1 MPLFQYRAADAQGNT
16 LEGEMEARA
25 AESVAEHLQAQGF
38 LPIEVGEA
46 TGGKSAGWLG
56 GHGRGRISQDEIAL
70 LTREIATLLRAG
82 LPLDRALELAI
93 NLSAND
99 EVREILGEV
108 RQDVRGGVSLSA
120 AMEAQK
126 GVFSRFYLNM
136 IRAGEAGGALEVVMA
151 RLTEFMERAKELR
164 ETVKS
169 ALVYPV
175 ILVTVAVVSVVV
187 LLIFVVPQFTQ
198 MFEESGK
205 ALPLATQIVVAAGE
219 FVQAWWWALIAAGI
233 ALYALFRR
241 QMADPDGRYRW
252 DERFLAVPLIGDLL
266 AKIEM
271 ARFSRTL
278 GTLLDNGV
286 SLLIALSIVKET
298 LGNSVMAERLD
309 EVAAKLREGKGLGA
323 PLLEAE
329 VFPRLGV
336 HMIMVGEETGRLSE
350 MLIQVA
356 DVFDR
361 EVQTAVKRT
370 LSLLEPALILGLG
383 LVIGAIIMSILV
395 AILSV
400 NELAGLSS
408 R

>member
-1 MPLFQYRAADAQGNT
+1 MPLFHYKAADAKNG
-16 LEGEMEARA
+16 LFEGEMEARSP
-25 AESVAEHLQAQGF
+25 ELVAEHLQAQGYMAIG
-38 LPIEVGEA
+38 IEESIAGN
-46 TGGKSAGWLG
+46 GGGWLSG
-56 GHGRGRISQDEIAL
+56 FGRARVSQDEIAMM
-70 LTREIATLLRAG
+70 TREIATLLRAG
-82 LPLDRALELAI
+82 LPLDRALEI
-93 NLSAND
+93 VVNLSSND
-99 EVREILGEV
+99 EVAEILDEV
-108 RQDVRGGVSLSA
+108 RQDVRGGASLYA
-120 AMEAQK
+120 ALESQK

-136 IRAGEAGGALEVVMA
+136 IRAGEAGGALEIVML
-151 RLTEFMERAKELR
+151 RLTEFMERAKDLR

-175 ILVTVAVVSVVV
+175 ILIMVAVVSVIV

-205 ALPLATQIVVAAGE
+205 ALPLPTQIVVAAGE
-219 FVQAWWWALIAAGI
+219 FFQAWWWALIGGSI
-233 ALYALFRR
+233 VLYGVFKR
-241 QMADPDGRYRW
+241 QMANPDSRYRW
-252 DERFLAVPLIGDLL
+252 DEFFLGLPLIGDLV

-286 SLLIALSIVKET
+286 SLLAALSIVKET
-298 LGNSVMAERLD
+298 LTNSVMADRLD
-309 EVAAKLREGKGLGA
+309 EVATKLREGKGLGS

-336 HMIMVGEETGRLSE
+336 HMVMVGEETGRLSE

-370 LSLLEPALILGLG
+370 LGLLEPALILGLG
-383 LVIGAIIMSILV
+383 LIIGAIIMSILV

-400 NELAGLSS
+400 NELAV
-408 R
+408 

>member
-1 MPLFQYRAADAQGNT
+1 MPLYRYKAADPQGGV
-16 LEGEMEARA
+16 LEGEMEART
-25 AESVAEHLQAQGF
+25 AEAVATHLQAQNF
-38 LPIEVGEA
+38 MVLAVEEA
-46 TGGKSAGWLG
+46 LAAGGGGWLSG
-56 GHGRGRISQDEIAL
+56 FGRARVSQDDIAMM
-70 LTREIATLLRAG
+70 TREIATLLRAG
-82 LPLDRALELAI
+82 LPLDRALEIVI

-99 EVREILGEV
+99 EVADILNDV
-108 RQDVRGGVSLSA
+108 RQDVRGGASLYSA
-120 AMEAQK
+120 LEAQK

-136 IRAGEAGGALEVVMA
+136 IRAGEAGGALEVVML

-169 ALVYPV
+169 ALVYPT
-175 ILVTVAVVSVVV
+175 ILIMVAVISVVV

-219 FVQAWWWALIAAGI
+219 FFKTWWWALIGGGL
-233 ALYALFRR
+233 ALYALFQR
-241 QMADPDGRYRW
+241 QMADPESRYSW
-252 DERFLAVPLIGDLL
+252 DERFLALPLIGDLV

-278 GTLLDNGV
+278 GTLIDNGV
-286 SLLIALSIVKET
+286 SLLPALAIVKET

-309 EVAAKLREGKGLGA
+309 EVATKLREGKGLGT
-323 PLLEAE
+323 PLMEAE

-336 HMIMVGEETGRLSE
+336 HMVMVGEETGRLSE

-356 DVFDR
+356 DVFDQ
-361 EVQTAVKRT
+361 EVKSAVKRT

-383 LVIGAIIMSILV
+383 LIIGAIIMSLLA

-400 NELAGLSS
+400 NELAV
-408 R
+408 

>member
-1 MPLFQYRAADAQGNT
+1 MPLYRYKAADPQGGV
-16 LEGEMEARA
+16 LEGEMEART
-25 AESVAEHLQAQGF
+25 AEAVATHLQAQNF
-38 LPIEVGEA
+38 MVLAVEEA
-46 TGGKSAGWLG
+46 LAAGGGGWLSG
-56 GHGRGRISQDEIAL
+56 FGRARVSQDDIAMM
-70 LTREIATLLRAG
+70 TREIATLLRAG
-82 LPLDRALELAI
+82 LPLDRALEIVI

-99 EVREILGEV
+99 EVADILNDV
-108 RQDVRGGVSLSA
+108 RQDVRGGASLYA
-120 AMEAQK
+120 ALEAQK

-136 IRAGEAGGALEVVMA
+136 IRAGEAGGALEVVML

-169 ALVYPV
+169 ALVYPT
-175 ILVTVAVVSVVV
+175 ILIMVAVISVVV

-205 ALPLATQIVVAAGE
+205 ALPLATQIVVASGE
-219 FVQAWWWALIAAGI
+219 FFKTWWWALIGGGL
-233 ALYALFRR
+233 ALYALFQR
-241 QMADPDGRYRW
+241 QMADPESRYTW
-252 DERFLAVPLIGDLL
+252 DERFLGLPLIGDLV

-278 GTLLDNGV
+278 GTLIDNGV
-286 SLLIALSIVKET
+286 SLLPALAIVKET

-309 EVAAKLREGKGLGA
+309 EVATKLREGKGLGT
-323 PLLEAE
+323 PLMEAE

-336 HMIMVGEETGRLSE
+336 HMVMVGEETGRLSE

-356 DVFDR
+356 DVFDQ
-361 EVQTAVKRT
+361 EVKSAVKRT

-383 LVIGAIIMSILV
+383 LIIGAIIMSLLA

-400 NELAGLSS
+400 NELAG
-408 R
+408 

>member
-1 MPLFQYRAADAQGNT
+1 MPLFHYKAADTQGGM
-16 LEGEMEARA
+16 LEGDMEARSA
-25 AESVAEHLQAQGF
+25 QAVAENLQAQNF
-38 LPIEVGEA
+38 MVLAVEEA
-46 TGGKSAGWLG
+46 SAAGGGWLSG
-56 GHGRGRISQDEIAL
+56 FGRARVSQDDIAM

-82 LPLDRALELAI
+82 LPLDRALEIVI

-99 EVREILGEV
+99 EVADILNEV
-108 RQDVRGGVSLSA
+108 RQDVRGGASLYGA
-120 AMEAQK
+120 LEAQK

-136 IRAGEAGGALEVVMA
+136 IRAGEAGGALEVVML

-169 ALVYPV
+169 ALVYPT
-175 ILVTVAVVSVVV
+175 ILIMVAVVSVVV

-205 ALPLATQIVVAAGE
+205 ALPLATQIVVASGE
-219 FVQAWWWALIAAGI
+219 FFKTWWWALIGGGL
-233 ALYALFRR
+233 ALYALFQR
-241 QMADPDGRYRW
+241 QMANPESRYTW
-252 DERFLAVPLIGDLL
+252 DERFLALPLIGDLV

-278 GTLLDNGV
+278 GTLIDNGV
-286 SLLIALSIVKET
+286 SLLPALSIVKET
-298 LGNSVMAERLD
+298 LTNSVMAERLD
-309 EVAAKLREGKGLGA
+309 DVATKLREGKGLGK
-323 PLLEAE
+323 PLMEAE

-336 HMIMVGEETGRLSE
+336 HMVMVGEETGRLSE

-356 DVFDR
+356 DVFDQ
-361 EVQTAVKRT
+361 EVKSAVKRT

-383 LVIGAIIMSILV
+383 LIIGAIIMSLLA

-400 NELAGLSS
+400 NELAG
-408 R
+408 

>member
-1 MPLFQYRAADAQGNT
+1 MPRFRYRAVDVQGDI

-25 AESVAEHLQAQGF
+25 PDFVAEHLQAQGYMPM
-38 LPIEVGEA
+38 LIEEA
-46 TGGKSAGWLG
+46 MAGSGGGWLG
-56 GHGRGRISQDEIAL
+56 GFGRTRVSQDDIAMM
-70 LTREIATLLRAG
+70 TREIATLLRAG
-82 LPLDRALELAI
+82 LPLDRALEVVI
-93 NLSAND
+93 NLAAND
-99 EVREILGEV
+99 EVAEILSEI
-108 RQDVRGGVSLSA
+108 RQDVRGGSSLYGA
-120 AMEAQK
+120 LEAQK

-136 IRAGEAGGALEVVMA
+136 IRAGEAGGALEVVMV

-169 ALVYPV
+169 ALVYPA
-175 ILVTVAVVSVVV
+175 ILVVVAVLSVVV

-205 ALPLATQIVVAAGE
+205 ALPLATQIVIAAGE
-219 FVQAWWWALIAAGI
+219 FFKAWWWALLGGGL
-233 ALYALFRR
+233 ALFVLFRR
-241 QMADPDGRYRW
+241 QMADPDSRYRW
-252 DERFLAVPLIGDLL
+252 DERFLALPLVGDLL

-271 ARFSRTL
+271 TRFARTL

-286 SLLIALSIVKET
+286 SLLSALSIVKET
-298 LGNSVMAERLD
+298 MSNSVMAERLD
-309 EVAAKLREGKGLGA
+309 EVATKLREGKGLGA
-323 PLLEAE
+323 PLMEAE

-336 HMIMVGEETGRLSE
+336 HMVMVGEETGRLSE

-400 NELAGLSS
+400 NELAA
-408 R
+408 

>member
-1 MPLFQYRAADAQGNT
+1 MPLYRYKAADPQGGV
-16 LEGEMEARA
+16 LEGEMEART
-25 AESVAEHLQAQGF
+25 AEAVATHLQAQNF
-38 LPIEVGEA
+38 MVLAVEEA
-46 TGGKSAGWLG
+46 LAAGGGGWLSG
-56 GHGRGRISQDEIAL
+56 FGRARVSQDDIAMM
-70 LTREIATLLRAG
+70 TREIATLLRAG
-82 LPLDRALELAI
+82 LPLDRALEIVI

-99 EVREILGEV
+99 EVADILNDV
-108 RQDVRGGVSLSA
+108 RQDVRGGASLYSA
-120 AMEAQK
+120 LEAQK

-136 IRAGEAGGALEVVMA
+136 IRAGEAGGALEVVML

-169 ALVYPV
+169 ALVYPT
-175 ILVTVAVVSVVV
+175 ILIMVAVISVVV

-205 ALPLATQIVVAAGE
+205 ALPLATQIVVASGE
-219 FVQAWWWALIAAGI
+219 FFKTWWWALIGGGL
-233 ALYALFRR
+233 ALYALFQR
-241 QMADPDGRYRW
+241 QMADPESRYTW
-252 DERFLAVPLIGDLL
+252 DERFLGLPLIGDLV

-278 GTLLDNGV
+278 GTLIDNGV
-286 SLLIALSIVKET
+286 SLLPALAIVKET

-309 EVAAKLREGKGLGA
+309 EVATKLREGKGLGT
-323 PLLEAE
+323 PLMEAE

-336 HMIMVGEETGRLSE
+336 HMVMVGEETGRLSE

-370 LSLLEPALILGLG
+370 LGLLEPALILGLG

-400 NELAGLSS
+400 NELAV
-408 R
+408 

>member
-1 MPLFQYRAADAQGNT
+1 MPLYRYKAADPQGGV
-16 LEGEMEARA
+16 LEGEMEART
-25 AESVAEHLQAQGF
+25 AEAVATHLQAQNF
-38 LPIEVGEA
+38 MVLAVEEA
-46 TGGKSAGWLG
+46 LVAGGCGWLSG
-56 GHGRGRISQDEIAL
+56 FGRARVSQDDIAMM
-70 LTREIATLLRAG
+70 TREIATLLRAG
-82 LPLDRALELAI
+82 LPLDRALEIVI

-99 EVREILGEV
+99 EVADILNDV
-108 RQDVRGGVSLSA
+108 RQDVRGGASLYSA
-120 AMEAQK
+120 LEAQK

-136 IRAGEAGGALEVVMA
+136 IRAGEAGGALEVVML

-169 ALVYPV
+169 ALVYPT
-175 ILVTVAVVSVVV
+175 ILIMVAVISVVV

-205 ALPLATQIVVAAGE
+205 ALPLATQVVVASGE
-219 FVQAWWWALIAAGI
+219 FFKTWWWALIGGGL
-233 ALYALFRR
+233 ALYALFQR
-241 QMADPDGRYRW
+241 QMADPESRYTW
-252 DERFLAVPLIGDLL
+252 DERFLALPLIGDLV

-278 GTLLDNGV
+278 GTLIDNGV
-286 SLLIALSIVKET
+286 SLLPALAIVKET

-309 EVAAKLREGKGLGA
+309 EVATKLREGKGLGT
-323 PLLEAE
+323 PLMEAE

-336 HMIMVGEETGRLSE
+336 HMVMVGEETGRLSE

-370 LSLLEPALILGLG
+370 LGLLEPALILGLG

-400 NELAGLSS
+400 NELAV
-408 R
+408 

>member
-1 MPLFQYRAADAQGNT
+1 MPLFQYKAADAQGGI
-16 LEGEMEARA
+16 LEGEMEARTPD
-25 AESVAEHLQAQGF
+25 SVAEHLQAQGF
-38 LPIEVGEA
+38 LPIQIDEA
-46 TGGKSAGWLG
+46 GAHGGGGWLG
-56 GHGRGRISQDEIAL
+56 GFGRARVSQDDIAMM
-70 LTREIATLLRAG
+70 TRETATLLRAG
-82 LPLDRALELAI
+82 LPLDRALEIVI
-93 NLSAND
+93 NLSASE
-99 EVREILGEV
+99 EVADILSDV
-108 RQDVRGGVSLSA
+108 RKDVRGGASLHA
-120 AMEAQK
+120 AMEART

-136 IRAGEAGGALEVVMA
+136 IRAGEAGGALGVVMN

-169 ALVYPV
+169 ALIYPT
-175 ILVTVAVVSVVV
+175 ILVLVAVVSVVV

-205 ALPLATQIVVAAGE
+205 ALPLPTQIVIAAGE
-219 FVQAWWWALIAAGI
+219 FLRTWWWALLGGGI
-233 ALYALFRR
+233 ALYALFKR
-241 QMADPDGRYRW
+241 QMADPDSRYRW
-252 DERFLAVPLIGDLL
+252 DERFLALPLVGDLV
-266 AKIEM
+266 AKVEM

-286 SLLIALSIVKET
+286 SLLGALSIVKET
-298 LGNSVMAERLD
+298 LGNSVMAERLE
-309 EVAAKLREGKGLGA
+309 EVSAKLREGKGLGA
-323 PLLEAE
+323 TLMEAE

-336 HMIMVGEETGRLSE
+336 HMVMVGEETGRLSE

-370 LSLLEPALILGLG
+370 LGLLEPALILGLG

-400 NELAGLSS
+400 NELAV
-408 R
+408 

>member
-1 MPLFQYRAADAQGNT
+1 MPLFQYKAADAQGGI
-16 LEGEMEARA
+16 LEGEMEARTPDL
-25 AESVAEHLQAQGF
+25 VADHLQAQGF
-38 LPIEVGEA
+38 IPIQVEEA
-46 TGGKSAGWLG
+46 TAGGGGGWLG
-56 GHGRGRISQDEIAL
+56 GFGRARVSQDEIAMM
-70 LTREIATLLRAG
+70 TREISTLLRAG
-82 LPLDRALELAI
+82 LPLDRALEI
-93 NLSAND
+93 VVNLSAND
-99 EVREILGEV
+99 DVAEILGEV
-108 RQDVRGGVSLSA
+108 RQDVRGGSSLYA
-120 AMEAQK
+120 ALEAQK

-136 IRAGEAGGALEVVMA
+136 IRAGEAGGALEIVML
-151 RLTEFMERAKELR
+151 RLTEFMERAKDLR

-169 ALVYPV
+169 ALVYPA
-175 ILVTVAVVSVVV
+175 ILIMVAVVSVVV

-205 ALPLATQIVVAAGE
+205 ALPVPTQIVVGAGE
-219 FVQAWWWALIAAGI
+219 FFQAWWWALIGGSL
-233 ALYALFRR
+233 ALYALFKR
-241 QMADPDGRYRW
+241 QMADPDSRYRW
-252 DERFLAVPLIGDLL
+252 DELFLALPLIGDLV

-286 SLLIALSIVKET
+286 SLLSALSIVKET
-298 LGNSVMAERLD
+298 LSNSVMAERID
-309 EVAAKLREGKGLGA
+309 EVSTKLREGKGLGT
-323 PLLEAE
+323 PLMEAE

-336 HMIMVGEETGRLSE
+336 HMVMVGEETGRLSE

-400 NELAGLSS
+400 NELAV
-408 R
+408 

>member
-1 MPLFQYRAADAQGNT
+1 MPLFQYKAADAQGGI
-16 LEGEMEARA
+16 LEGEMEARTPD
-25 AESVAEHLQAQGF
+25 SVADHLQAQGF
-38 LPIEVGEA
+38 IPIQVEEA
-46 TGGKSAGWLG
+46 TAGNGGGWLG
-56 GHGRGRISQDEIAL
+56 GFGRARVSQDEIAMM
-70 LTREIATLLRAG
+70 TREIATLLRAG
-82 LPLDRALELAI
+82 LPLDRALEIVVNLADK
-93 NLSAND
+93 D
-99 EVREILGEV
+99 EVAEILNEV
-108 RQDVRGGVSLSA
+108 RQDVRGGASLHA
-120 AMEAQK
+120 ALEAQK

-151 RLTEFMERAKELR
+151 RLTEFMERSKELR

-169 ALVYPV
+169 ALIYPA
-175 ILVTVAVVSVVV
+175 ILVMVAVVSVVV

-219 FVQAWWWALIAAGI
+219 FFQAWWWALIGGGI
-233 ALYALFRR
+233 VLYALFKR
-241 QMADPDGRYRW
+241 QMAEPDSRYRW
-252 DERFLAVPLIGDLL
+252 DERFLALPLVGDLV

-286 SLLIALSIVKET
+286 SLLAALSIVKET
-298 LGNSVMAERLD
+298 LTNSVMADRLD
-309 EVAAKLREGKGLGA
+309 EVATKLREGKGLGA
-323 PLLEAE
+323 PLMEAE

-336 HMIMVGEETGRLSE
+336 HMVMVGEETGRLSE

-361 EVQTAVKRT
+361 EVKTAVKRT
-370 LSLLEPALILGLG
+370 LGLLEPALILGLG
-383 LVIGAIIMSILV
+383 LLIGAIIMSILV

-400 NELAGLSS
+400 NELAV
-408 R
+408 

>member
-1 MPLFQYRAADAQGNT
+1 MPLFQYKAADAQGGI
-16 LEGEMEARA
+16 LEGEMEARTPD
-25 AESVAEHLQAQGF
+25 SVADHLQAQGF
-38 LPIEVGEA
+38 IPIQVEEA
-46 TGGKSAGWLG
+46 TAGNGGGWLG
-56 GHGRGRISQDEIAL
+56 GFGRARVSQNEIAMM
-70 LTREIATLLRAG
+70 TREISTLLRAG
-82 LPLDRALELAI
+82 LPLDRALEI
-93 NLSAND
+93 VVNLSAND
-99 EVREILGEV
+99 DVAEILGEV
-108 RQDVRGGVSLSA
+108 RQDVRGGSSLYA
-120 AMEAQK
+120 ALEAQK

-136 IRAGEAGGALEVVMA
+136 IRAGEAGGALEIVML
-151 RLTEFMERAKELR
+151 RLTEFMERAKDLR

-169 ALVYPV
+169 ALVYPA
-175 ILVTVAVVSVVV
+175 ILIMVAVVSVVV

-205 ALPLATQIVVAAGE
+205 ALPVPTQIVVGAGE
-219 FVQAWWWALIAAGI
+219 FFQAWWWALIGGSL
-233 ALYALFRR
+233 ALYALFKR
-241 QMADPDGRYRW
+241 QMADPDSRYRW
-252 DERFLAVPLIGDLL
+252 DELFLALPLIGDLV

-286 SLLIALSIVKET
+286 SLLSALSIVKET
-298 LGNSVMAERLD
+298 LSNSVMAERID
-309 EVAAKLREGKGLGA
+309 EVSTKLREGKGLGT
-323 PLLEAE
+323 PLMEAE

-336 HMIMVGEETGRLSE
+336 HMVMVGEETGRLSE

-400 NELAGLSS
+400 NELAV
-408 R
+408 

>member
-1 MPLFQYRAADAQGNT
+1 MPLFQYKAADAQGGI
-16 LEGEMEARA
+16 LEGEMEARTPD
-25 AESVAEHLQAQGF
+25 SVADHLQAQGYI
-38 LPIEVGEA
+38 PIQVEEA
-46 TGGKSAGWLG
+46 TAGDGGGWLG
-56 GHGRGRISQDEIAL
+56 GFGRARVSQDDIAMM
-70 LTREIATLLRAG
+70 TREVATLLRAG
-82 LPLDRALELAI
+82 LPLDRALEIVVNLA
-93 NLSAND
+93 D
-99 EVREILGEV
+99 KEEVAEILNEV
-108 RQDVRGGVSLSA
+108 RQDVRGGASLYA
-120 AMEAQK
+120 ALEAQK

-151 RLTEFMERAKELR
+151 RLTEFMERSKELR

-169 ALVYPV
+169 ALIYPA
-175 ILVTVAVVSVVV
+175 ILVMVAVVSVVV

-219 FVQAWWWALIAAGI
+219 FFQAWWWALIGGGI
-233 ALYALFRR
+233 VLYALFKR
-241 QMADPDGRYRW
+241 QMADPDSRYRW
-252 DERFLAVPLIGDLL
+252 DERFLALPLIGDLV

-286 SLLIALSIVKET
+286 SLLAALSIVKET
-298 LGNSVMAERLD
+298 LTNSVMADRLD
-309 EVAAKLREGKGLGA
+309 EVATKLREGKGLGA
-323 PLLEAE
+323 PLMEAE

-336 HMIMVGEETGRLSE
+336 HMVMVGEETGRLSE

-361 EVQTAVKRT
+361 EVKTAVKRT
-370 LSLLEPALILGLG
+370 LGLLEPALILGLG
-383 LVIGAIIMSILV
+383 LLIGAIIMSILV

-400 NELAGLSS
+400 NELAV
-408 R
+408 

>member
-1 MPLFQYRAADAQGNT
+1 MPLFQYKAADARGGI
-16 LEGEMEARA
+16 LEGEMEARTPD
-25 AESVAEHLQAQGF
+25 SVADHLQAQGF
-38 LPIEVGEA
+38 IPIQVEEA
-46 TGGKSAGWLG
+46 TAGNGGGWLG
-56 GHGRGRISQDEIAL
+56 GFGRARVSQDEIAMM
-70 LTREIATLLRAG
+70 TREIATLLRAG
-82 LPLDRALELAI
+82 LPLDRALEIVVNLA
-93 NLSAND
+93 D
-99 EVREILGEV
+99 KEEVAEILNEV
-108 RQDVRGGVSLSA
+108 RQDVRGGASLYA
-120 AMEAQK
+120 ALEAQK

-151 RLTEFMERAKELR
+151 RLTEFMERSKELR

-169 ALVYPV
+169 ALIYPA
-175 ILVTVAVVSVVV
+175 ILVMVAVVSVVV

-219 FVQAWWWALIAAGI
+219 FFQAWWWALIGGSLV
-233 ALYALFRR
+233 LYAMFKR
-241 QMADPDGRYRW
+241 QMADPDSRYRW
-252 DERFLAVPLIGDLL
+252 DERFLSLPLVGDLV

-286 SLLIALSIVKET
+286 SLLAALSIVKET
-298 LGNSVMAERLD
+298 LTNSVMADRLD
-309 EVAAKLREGKGLGA
+309 EVATKLREGKGLGL
-323 PLLEAE
+323 PLMEAE

-336 HMIMVGEETGRLSE
+336 HMVMVGEETGRLSE

-361 EVQTAVKRT
+361 EVKTAVKRT
-370 LSLLEPALILGLG
+370 LGLLEPALILGLG
-383 LVIGAIIMSILV
+383 LLIGAIIMSILV

-400 NELAGLSS
+400 NELAV
-408 R
+408 

>member
-1 MPLFQYRAADAQGNT
+1 MPLFRYKAADAQGGV

-25 AESVAEHLQAQGF
+25 PDSVAEHLQAQGF
-38 LPIEVGEA
+38 MPIQIEEA
-46 TGGKSAGWLG
+46 MAGSGGGWLG
-56 GHGRGRISQDEIAL
+56 GFGRARVSQDEIAMM
-70 LTREIATLLRAG
+70 TREISTLLRAG
-82 LPLDRALELAI
+82 LPLDRALEI
-93 NLSAND
+93 VVNLSAND
-99 EVREILGEV
+99 EVAEILGEV
-108 RQDVRGGVSLSA
+108 RQDVRGGSSLYA
-120 AMEAQK
+120 ALEAQK

-136 IRAGEAGGALEVVMA
+136 IRAGEAGGALEIVML
-151 RLTEFMERAKELR
+151 RLTEFMERAKDLR

-169 ALVYPV
+169 ALIYPA
-175 ILVTVAVVSVVV
+175 ILVMVAVVSVVV

-205 ALPLATQIVVAAGE
+205 ALPLATQIVVSAGE
-219 FVQAWWWALIAAGI
+219 FLQTWWWALLGGSL

-241 QMADPDGRYRW
+241 QMADPDSRYRW
-252 DERFLAVPLIGDLL
+252 DEGFLALPLVGDLI

-286 SLLIALSIVKET
+286 SLLAALSIVKET
-298 LGNSVMAERLD
+298 LSNSVMAERLD
-309 EVAAKLREGKGLGA
+309 EVATKLREGKGLGP
-323 PLLEAE
+323 PLMEAE
-329 VFPRLGV
+329 VFPKLGV
-336 HMIMVGEETGRLSE
+336 HMVMVGEETGRLSE

-400 NELAGLSS
+400 NELAGLTG

>member
-1 MPLFQYRAADAQGNT
+1 MPLFRYKAADAQGGV

-25 AESVAEHLQAQGF
+25 PDSVAEHLQAQGF
-38 LPIEVGEA
+38 MPIQIEEA
-46 TGGKSAGWLG
+46 MAGGGGGWLG
-56 GHGRGRISQDEIAL
+56 GFGRARVSQDEIAMM
-70 LTREIATLLRAG
+70 TREISTLLRAG
-82 LPLDRALELAI
+82 LPLDRALEI
-93 NLSAND
+93 VVNLSAND
-99 EVREILGEV
+99 EVAEILGEV
-108 RQDVRGGVSLSA
+108 RQDVRGGSSLYA
-120 AMEAQK
+120 ALEAQK

-136 IRAGEAGGALEVVMA
+136 IRAGEAGGALEIVML
-151 RLTEFMERAKELR
+151 RLTEFMERAKDLR

-169 ALVYPV
+169 ALIYPA
-175 ILVTVAVVSVVV
+175 ILVMVAVVSVVV

-205 ALPLATQIVVAAGE
+205 ALPLATQIVVSAGE
-219 FVQAWWWALIAAGI
+219 FLQTWWWALLGGSL

-241 QMADPDGRYRW
+241 QMADPDSRYRW
-252 DERFLAVPLIGDLL
+252 DEGFLALPLVGDLI

-286 SLLIALSIVKET
+286 SLLAALSIVKET
-298 LGNSVMAERLD
+298 LSNSVMAERLD
-309 EVAAKLREGKGLGA
+309 EVATKLREGKGLGP
-323 PLLEAE
+323 PLMEAE
-329 VFPRLGV
+329 VFPKLGV
-336 HMIMVGEETGRLSE
+336 HMVMVGEETGRLSE

-400 NELAGLSS
+400 NELAGLTG